1 MTNYITKTEY
11 RFYISNMQLWHET
24 PEGDADYQRNPVGNY
39 SGLEIIK
46 ADELQAAFTP
56 EEMALDR
63 AEYNLRCSLGEDSPF
78 SGWYG
83 IATATIRE
91 ESEAEFMERL
101 GAARLF

>member
-39 SGLEIIK
+39 SGLIVVTD
-46 ADELQAAFTP
+46 ADPLGSFSP
-56 EEMALDR
+56 EEYALNK
-63 AEYNLRCSLGEDSPF
+63 AEYELRCSLGEDSPF

-83 IATATIRE
+83 IASATIKE